1 MDLDTVKFF
10 HEKSQGISKIIDV
23 APKSLNPEQIQVAAE
38 RVHKRIKAG
47 EVIEDCNLDWIVLA
61 EAKEVKAEEFL
72 QDQEI
77 LDDVNQVIKRIR
89 KQKDDKITTL
99 RQTIYEIDGYYQDH
113 LKGIEVQ
120 ITKLNESISELRDRS
135 DLNDIWL
142 HILNDISQATD
153 S

>member
-10 HEKSQGISKIIDV
+10 HEKSQAISKIIDV
-23 APKSLNPEQIQVAAE
+23 APKSLDPEQIQVAAE
-38 RVHKRIKAG
+38 RIYKKIKAG
-47 EVIEDCNLDWIVLA
+47 EVIEDCNLDWVVLA

-77 LDDVNQVIKRIR
+77 LDDVNQIIKRIR

-113 LKGIEVQ
+113 LKNIEFQ
-120 ITKLNESISELRDRS
+120 ITQLNESISELKDRS
-135 DLNDIWL
+135 ELNDIWL
-142 HILNDISQATD
+142 HILNNISQAID